1 MMSFVVTS
9 TGVTETQ
16 QQRCSLVCD
25 MCCGTKQS
33 YTEETRADRG
43 GTFMSVCCVKD
54 QFPQYNKSDWYWILP
69 VIISKAHIHMG
80 AEHSCHSC
88 IWVFLYMI
96 TFTDSFFRKTTIFLN
111 QAHICKFRAATII
124 CGFGVYHLIYLYF
137 FATDEKNQSVPLN
150 VCTIHTVSPSLP
162 PYHSLKE
169 VHNNNKKIMY
179 CHYQQK
185 YSGILVYS
193 LQHIFSL
200 TI

>member
-43 GTFMSVCCVKD
+43 GKFMSVCCVKD

-69 VIISKAHIHMG
+69 IIISKAHIHMG

-88 IWVFLYMI
+88 IWVFQYMI

-111 QAHICKFRAATII
+111 QAHICTFRAATII
-124 CGFGVYHLIYLYF
+124 CIFFTYGFGVYHLIYLYF
-137 FATDEKNQSVPLN
+137 FLLLMKKINQSHWTYTLSIQFLPHSPH
-150 VCTIHTVSPSLP
+150 TILW
-162 PYHSLKE
+162 
-169 VHNNNKKIMY
+169 KKYTIII
-179 CHYQQK
+179 QR
-185 YSGILVYS
+185 
-193 LQHIFSL
+193 FSA
-200 TI
+200 